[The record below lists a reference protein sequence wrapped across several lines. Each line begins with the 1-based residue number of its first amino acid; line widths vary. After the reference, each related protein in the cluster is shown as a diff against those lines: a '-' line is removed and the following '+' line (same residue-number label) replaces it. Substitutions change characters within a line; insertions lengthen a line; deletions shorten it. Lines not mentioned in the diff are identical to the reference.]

1 MRTKYVPEFDTMKT
15 TNYKGGGN
23 YQDAT
28 RHKHPSLN
36 MSSKAIHDCA
46 GYSSFISSH
55 ILTP

>member
-1 MRTKYVPEFDTMKT
+1 MKT